1 MSTLPDFTGPG
12 FFAGEAPDGLTT
24 IAGTPTSAQVRV
36 YWRDSAD
43 PDSPDVL
50 VDSTQSAADGTWQI
64 AGLNP
69 ALRYVVR
76 AQKSQ
81 FDDVTVVGAAPSRSD
96 VIAYVDH
103 LEPTEEFDGL
113 TGYVLLDSGL
123 PPFTCQ
129 VIEPLPYGLTARV
142 DGRKLLIEGASTDEG
157 LWDSVVRVT
166 ASNGVWVDVPV
177 QVQIQIQEL
186 SDPHFDKVALLLHFD
201 EDFSDVKGGAFQAAG
216 IVTFQP
222 GKFDHGMFLTSG
234 ESGVVETAPRGELDL
249 PADFTIE
256 GWMMPTAGTS
266 GAFIGRFQ
274 TQSGGNGWQIYLE
287 STGRLSFYH
296 YVYEYYGGAYPIR
309 GVGPDVR
316 DGVWHHVAVTREAG
330 LLRMFVDGVLVGTG
344 SSSVSY
350 TSTITLL
357 SVGYQAQGGGRYP
370 FRGGIDEVRITN
382 GVARYT
388 ENFTPPDKPFPNR

>member
-24 IAGTPTSAQVRV
+24 IAGTPTSASVRV

-43 PDSPDVL
+43 PDAPDVL
-50 VDSTQSAADGTWQI
+50 VASTQSAADGTWQI

-81 FDDVTVVGAAPSRSD
+81 FDDVTVVGAAPSRPD

-103 LEPTEEFDGL
+103 LEPTEYFDGL
-113 TGYVLLDSGL
+113 TGHVLLDSGL
-123 PPFTCQ
+123 PPFTCE
-129 VIEPLPYGLTARV
+129 VIQPLPYGLSARV
-142 DGRKLLIEGASTDEG
+142 DGRKLLIEGVSTDEG

-177 QVQIQIQEL
+177 PVQIQVL
-186 SDPHFDKVALLLHFD
+186 LDPHFDKVALLLHFD
-201 EDFSDVKGGAFQAAG
+201 DDFADVKGGAFQAAG
-216 IVTFQP
+216 TFAYQP

-234 ESGVVETAPRGELDL
+234 GSGVVEIAPRAESNL

-266 GAFIGRFQ
+266 GAFVSRFD
-274 TQSGGNGWQIYLE
+274 TNAGTGWQIYLE
-287 STGRLSFYH
+287 NTGRLSFFH
-296 YVYEYYGGAYPIR
+296 YPFSGSYYPIA

-316 DGVWHHVAVTREAG
+316 DGNWHHVAVTREAG

-350 TSTITLL
+350 TSTTALL
-357 SVGYQAQGGGRYP
+357 SVGYQAQGAGRYP

-388 ENFTPPDKPFPNR
+388 TNFTRPDKPFLNQ